1 MLRREV
7 PASAGQGPGEN
18 PALPGPLTTSRQLQ
32 PCPDPIR
39 VLVVDDV
46 ASVRE
51 VVSVVLETEDG
62 FVVVGQASDGNEA
75 VAQVRRLRP
84 HAVVLD
90 LTMPVCDGL
99 TAIPRLREVGG
110 PDLRICVFSGQDE
123 LSTVETAA
131 GVGADAVLTKG
142 SAVLELPQR
151 LRSLWA

>member
-1 MLRREV
+1 MSRREV
-7 PASAGQGPGEN
+7 SGDSGEGSDVQ
-18 PALPGPLTTSRQLQ
+18 PALPGPVTTSREAQ
-32 PCPDPIR
+32 PRPDPVR

-51 VVSVVLETEDG
+51 VVSVVLETEDD
-62 FVVVGQASDGNEA
+62 FVVVGQAADGDEA

-110 PDLRICVFSGQDE
+110 PGLRICVFSGQDE
-123 LSTVETAA
+123 LATVETAA
-131 GVGADAVLTKG
+131 GIGADTVLTKG
-142 SAVLELPQR
+142 GAVLELPQR